1 MGNGITISM
10 KNLNKYA
17 NAWSAGN
24 CCNGIGQAPDFQLH
38 GPQNDAPLTCEA
50 QASRPQP
57 QRTQAAMPICC
68 ICPGFAD
75 RSATEQFLA
84 ATWKPAWP
92 QPLVIWE
99 ATYQGDRVLEAL
111 RAIDPQRAIGLIGF
125 SAGVV
130 AALGAAQA
138 WQRRGG
144 RVRAVFAWD
153 GWGVA
158 LPGGLPIYRFS
169 HDQWTHR
176 SSAWLGPGRAQFW
189 ADPPLAHQAFWRSP
203 DRAWGWW
210 SVPDRAPSRTTAA
223 TMLQTYL
230 QGWYGLGEDGTA

>member
-1 MGNGITISM
+1 M
-10 KNLNKYA
+10 KNLNRSAKYW
-17 NAWSAGN
+17 NSWN
-24 CCNGIGQAPDFQLH
+24 CLHGENQAPGSQIHD
-38 GPQNDAPLTCEA
+38 PQNNGQLAHDLPIQRDQT
-50 QASRPQP
+50 
-57 QRTQAAMPICC
+57 QRTKAAMPICC

-99 ATYQGDRVLEAL
+99 ATYRGDRVLEAL

-130 AALGAAQA
+130 AALEAAQA

-169 HDQWTHR
+169 HDRWTHH
-176 SSAWLGPGRAQFW
+176 SSAWLGAGRAQFW
-189 ADPPLAHQAFWRSP
+189 ADPPLSHQAFWRSP
-203 DRAWGWW
+203 DHAWGWW
-210 SVPDRAPSRTTAA
+210 SMPDRAPSRTTAA
-223 TMLQTYL
+223 AMLQTYL
-230 QGWYGLGEDGTA
+230 QGWYGLGEDGAA